1 MKEEQSF
8 SAMGPMD
15 GEVLVRGGQVWN
27 SLQVERGGIG
37 PGCPLP
43 TCPRP
48 GECQLPQP
56 ALVAAGDQT
65 FHFGH
70 LLSGLPLFSMR
81 GTLSLSQ
88 LLFHLLS

>member
-1 MKEEQSF
+1 ML
-8 SAMGPMD
+8 PMD

-27 SLQVERGGIG
+27 SLQLEGRNRASVS
-37 PGCPLP
+37 PPPL
-43 TCPRP
+43 TRP

-70 LLSGLPLFSMR
+70 LLSWLPLFSMR
-81 GTLSLSQ
+81 GTLPFSQ
-88 LLFHLLS
+88 LLFHFLS